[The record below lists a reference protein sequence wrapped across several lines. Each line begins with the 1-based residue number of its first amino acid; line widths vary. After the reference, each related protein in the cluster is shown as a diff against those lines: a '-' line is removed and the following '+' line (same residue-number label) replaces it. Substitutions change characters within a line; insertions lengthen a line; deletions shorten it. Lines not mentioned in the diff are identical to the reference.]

1 MPAVPEEVE
10 FLLIPLTSFSTFFLT
25 FKTHLLY
32 NGLGFQ

>member
-10 FLLIPLTSFSTFFLT
+10 FLLIPLTSFPTFFLT
-25 FKTHLLY
+25 FKTQLLY